1 MQASAS
7 LSIASEKEM
16 DRDEL
21 ERALAQLDQAESC
34 VFRLV
39 ELEPDLIRQPE
50 IVAVLTHLKSAID
63 SLKAAGNKA
72 GQAARANRE
81 AAHGRGRDG

>member
-1 MQASAS
+1 
-7 LSIASEKEM
+7 M

-21 ERALAQLDQAESC
+21 ERALTQLDQAETY

-63 SLKAAGNKA
+63 SLKAAAQKA
-72 GQAARANRE
+72 GQASQSSNPDRE
-81 AAHGRGRDG
+81 AAYGRSREG

>member
-1 MQASAS
+1 
-7 LSIASEKEM
+7 M

-21 ERALAQLDQAESC
+21 ERALTQLDQAETC

-50 IVAVLTHLKSAID
+50 IVAALTHLKSAID
-63 SLKAAGNKA
+63 SLKAAGQRA
-72 GQAARANRE
+72 DQARQPSRVSQD
-81 AAHGRGRDG
+81 AAHGRSREG